1 MNLLIRQHRS
11 VKQVG
16 GLASNII
23 ENARTSGDRK
33 AQASVKIADVVNL
46 TLSEYY
52 LPNRNRNAITM
63 ES

>member
-1 MNLLIRQHRS
+1 M
-11 VKQVG
+11 G